1 MTKKLSIAGF
11 VAAAAASS
19 AFAIGAAP
27 SKAACLS
34 SSSVTTCATFDNTGS
49 ALQQVVDSAYTDT
62 QFVANNRLDVIK
74 FIQNGGFTAGIPI
87 VLNDIQYFN
96 GTTWTTA
103 GLSATTYNVTA
114 SSALFATDLLTTS
127 QAFNQSLFR
136 LRYTIAA
143 NPSLT
148 GVTGAAFE
156 SYVLNSSAGATQQS
170 QTRIH
175 ELVATPPTPPTA
187 ATPSPLPI
195 FGASAAFGFSRRLRK
210 QIKSFA

>member
-11 VAAAAASS
+11 VVTAAASS
-19 AFAIGAAP
+19 AFVIGAAP

-34 SSSVTTCATFDNTGS
+34 TSSVTTCATFDNTGS
-49 ALQQVVDSAYTDT
+49 SVQGVVDSAYTDT
-62 QFVANNRLDVIK
+62 QFVANNRLDEIK
-74 FIQNGGFTAGIPI
+74 FTQNGGFTGGLPI
-87 VLNDIQYFN
+87 VLTDIEYFN
-96 GTTWTTA
+96 GTSWTTT
-103 GLSATTYNVTA
+103 GLSATTYNVSATTA
-114 SSALFATDLLTTS
+114 LGAINLLTTS
-127 QAFNQSLFR
+127 QTFNQSLFE

-156 SYVLNSSAGATQQS
+156 SYARNSNTGATQQS
-170 QTRIH
+170 QTRTH
-175 ELVATPPTPPTA
+175 ELVTSTPPTTA
-187 ATPSPLPI
+187 PSPLPI

>member
-11 VAAAAASS
+11 LVTAAASS
-19 AFAIGAAP
+19 AFVFSPAP

-34 SSSVTTCATFDNTGS
+34 TSSVTTCATFDNTGS
-49 ALQQVVDSAYTDT
+49 AFQGVNDKAYTDT
-62 QFVANNRLDVIK
+62 QFVANNQLDQIK
-74 FIQNGGFTAGIPI
+74 FTHNGGFTAGLPI
-87 VLNDIQYFN
+87 ILNDIEYFN

-103 GLSATTYNVTA
+103 GLSATTYNVT
-114 SSALFATDLLTTS
+114 STSALLATNLLTSS
-127 QAFNQSLFR
+127 QTFNQSLFQ

-156 SYVLNSSAGATQQS
+156 SFARNSNSGATIQS
-170 QTRIH
+170 QTRTH
-175 ELVATPPTPPTA
+175 ELVVTPPTG
-187 ATPSPLPI
+187 TPSPLPI

>member
-1 MTKKLSIAGF
+1 MF
-11 VAAAAASS
+11 V
-19 AFAIGAAP
+19 FLIGP
-27 SKAACLS
+27 NMRN
-34 SSSVTTCATFDNTGS
+34 FDNTGS
-49 ALQQVVDSAYTDT
+49 AFQQVVDSAYTDT

-74 FIQNGGFTAGIPI
+74 FTQNGGFTAGIPI

-103 GLSATTYNVTA
+103 GLSATTYNATA

-127 QAFNQSLFR
+127 QAFNQSLFQ

-148 GVTGAAFE
+148 GVTGASFE
-156 SYVLNSSAGATQQS
+156 SYVLNSNAGATQQS
-170 QTRIH
+170 QTRTH
-175 ELVATPPTPPTA
+175 ELVATPPTA
-187 ATPSPLPI
+187 ANPSPLPI